1 MGYMK
6 VAVVLFLFAASGMM
20 MSGCGRAPVEE
31 EEVLVT
37 IGDTTITMS
46 DFEERV
52 ANLPEMYREIA
63 RKRKALY
70 VEEIINDTL
79 LYQEAVRRG
88 LDRDKD
94 VQKVIEEA
102 TRKILIAK
110 LLETEV
116 DSVLEVTDED
126 IEAYYE
132 ENRHRYMTPEV
143 MRASHILLN
152 SLEDAN
158 RVVAD
163 LARGAV
169 FEDIARARSLD
180 PTAQQGGDIGYFPKG
195 QLMPEFERACSRL
208 EVGEVSGVTR
218 TSLGYHVIKLTDR
231 KPPMERPVETVREEI
246 EFRLRDARRRDLFNE
261 LLERLKSETDIVVN
275 EEALS
280 GEVSE
285 GISDAGAGDDQSHFA
300 EGFSGT

>member
-1 MGYMK
+1 MGYMR
-6 VAVVLFLFAASGMM
+6 VAVVWFVMAAAVYALP
-20 MSGCGRAPVEE
+20 GCGRVPVEE

-37 IGDTTITMS
+37 IGDTRITVS

-63 RKRKALY
+63 QRRKDLY
-70 VEEIINDTL
+70 IREIINDTL
-79 LYQEAVRRG
+79 LYQEAVRKG
-88 LDRDKD
+88 LDRDEE
-94 VQKVIEEA
+94 VQRVIEEA
-102 TRKILIAK
+102 ARKILIAK

-116 DSVLEVTDED
+116 DSVLEITDEEV
-126 IEAYYE
+126 EAYYE

-163 LARGAV
+163 LARGAD
-169 FEDIARARSLD
+169 FEDIARTRSLD

-208 EVGEVSGVTR
+208 EVGEISGVTR

-231 KPPMERPVETVREEI
+231 KPPMERPVEVVREEI
-246 EFRLRDARRRDLFNE
+246 NFRIRDSRRRDLFND
-261 LLERLKSETDIVVN
+261 LLERLKSETRIEIN
-275 EEALS
+275 EEALPGEFSEEVLVDGS
-280 GEVSE
+280 GDIRRHLVE
-285 GISDAGAGDDQSHFA
+285 DA
-300 EGFSGT
+300 SGT